1 MSDRRPR
8 PPRPST
14 LIVYLFLIFL
24 VLLSIVPFYSML
36 VSGTHSNYEIAT
48 SLNLGFGKSLA
59 ENYAVMAEKID
70 IWRGFLN
77 SLCVSIPYTL
87 FTGYFGALTA
97 YGFAKFRFKGREAL
111 FWVVLASMMMPSQLS
126 IIGFYKLNLS
136 LSTLDTFIP
145 FIVPGI
151 ANATAT
157 FFLKGIVEQSVPDS
171 ILESGRIEGCGEL
184 AIFNRLV
191 LPCIAPGVATM
202 CIFNFVAS
210 WNNYLGP
217 LVILTDRNKYTMPVM
232 IATIKGL
239 YQNNY
244 GAMYLA
250 ISISIVPIIVI
261 YLFCSRYLVD
271 GLTMGSDK

>member
-1 MSDRRPR
+1 MI
-8 PPRPST
+8 
-14 LIVYLFLIFL
+14 IVYLFLVFL
-24 VLLSIVPFYSML
+24 VILSVVPFYSM
-36 VSGTHSNYEIAT
+36 VVNGTHSNYEIAT

-59 ENYAVMAEKID
+59 ENYATMGEKIN

-77 SLCVSIPYTL
+77 SLCVAVPYTL

-97 YGFAKFRFKGREAL
+97 YGFAKFRFRGRKAL
-111 FWVVLASMMMPSQLS
+111 FWLVLASMMMPAQLS
-126 IIGFYKLNLS
+126 IIGFYRLNLG
-136 LSTLDTFIP
+136 LGTLDTFIP
-145 FIVPGI
+145 FIIPGI

-157 FFLKGIVEQSVPDS
+157 FFLKGIIEQSVPDS
-171 ILESGRIEGCGEL
+171 ILESGRIEGCGEF
-184 AIFNRLV
+184 AIFNYLV
-191 LPCIAPGVATM
+191 LPCITPGVATM

-250 ISISIVPIIVI
+250 ISISILPIIVI
-261 YLFCSRYLVD
+261 YLFCSKYLVN

>member
-1 MSDRRPR
+1 MV
-8 PPRPST
+8 
-14 LIVYLFLIFL
+14 LIYLFLVFL
-24 VLLSIVPFYSML
+24 VALSIIPFYSMIIN
-36 VSGTHSNYEIAT
+36 GTHSNYEIAT
-48 SLNLGFGKSLA
+48 ALNLGFGKSLA
-59 ENYAVMAEKID
+59 ENYATMGEKID

-77 SLCVSIPYTL
+77 SLCVAIPYTL

-97 YGFAKFRFKGREAL
+97 YGFAKFEFKGRKAL
-111 FWVVLASMMMPSQLS
+111 FWAVLASMMLPSQLS
-126 IIGFYKLNLS
+126 IIGFYKLNLG
-136 LSTLDTFIP
+136 LHTLNTFIP
-145 FIVPGI
+145 FTIPGI

-157 FFLKGIVEQSVPDS
+157 FFLKGIIEQSVPDS
-171 ILESGRIEGCGEL
+171 ILESGRLEGCGEL
-184 AIFNRLV
+184 AIFNRLA
-191 LPCIAPGVATM
+191 LPCIMPGVATM

-217 LVILTDRNKYTMPVM
+217 LVILTDKNRYTMPVM

-250 ISISIVPIIVI
+250 VSISMAPIII
-261 YLFCSRYLVD
+261 LFIFCSRYLVN

>member
-1 MSDRRPR
+1 MSDRKPHRLR
-8 PPRPST
+8 LSS
-14 LIVYLFLIFL
+14 LFVYLLLVFL
-24 VLLSIVPFYSML
+24 VFLSIVPFYSMI
-36 VSGTHSNYEIAT
+36 VNGTHSNYEIAT
-48 SLNLGFGKSLA
+48 SLNLGFGRSLA
-59 ENYAVMAEKID
+59 ENYATMGAKIN

-97 YGFAKFRFKGREAL
+97 YGFAKFRFRGRKAL
-111 FWVVLASMMMPSQLS
+111 FWLVLASMMMPSQLS
-126 IIGFYKLNLS
+126 IIGFYRLNLS
-136 LSTLDTFIP
+136 LNTLDTFIP
-145 FIVPGI
+145 FIIPGI

-157 FFLKGIVEQSVPDS
+157 FFLKGIIEQSVPES

-191 LPCIAPGVATM
+191 LPCITPGVATM

-261 YLFCSRYLVD
+261 YLFCSKYLVA